1 MKSKY
6 SEYFNHDDDAE
17 NYDLDVLNE
26 DHPVRKGYSALLEY
40 TGRQVQKNTT
50 VIDLGCG
57 TGNTILQLPE
67 CKKIYAVDVS
77 EKMIQIAKQKLNK
90 RNEIEYV
97 TSDILEFVSSFD
109 VKVDAIVSTYVLHH
123 LDQTEKHQSFLFMK
137 NLVKKG
143 GKLIIGDLMFKN
155 IEHEKQMRMK
165 YPDLCED
172 FDDEFFWNIKTDSRV
187 LEDLGFTISKK
198 QFSDLSF
205 VIIGIR
211 NEG

>member
-6 SEYFNHDDDAE
+6 SEYFCHDDDAE
-17 NYDLDVLNE
+17 SYDLDVLNE
-26 DHPVRKGYSALLEY
+26 DHPVREGYSALLKYIGKQIPE
-40 TGRQVQKNTT
+40 NAT

-67 CKKIYAVDVS
+67 CRKIYAVDIS
-77 EKMIQIAKQKLNK
+77 KKMIQIAKQKLNK
-90 RNEIEYV
+90 RNEIEYI

-109 VKVDAIVSTYVLHH
+109 FQVDAIVSTYVLHH
-123 LDQTEKHQSFLFMK
+123 LDPTEKHQSFFFMK
-137 NLVKKG
+137 NLLKKS
-143 GKLIIGDLMFKN
+143 GKIIIGDLMFKN
-155 IEHEKQMRMK
+155 MEHEKKMRIK

-172 FDDEFFWNIKTDSRV
+172 FDDEFFWNIETDSRV
-187 LEDLGFTISKK
+187 LEDLGFEISKK

-211 NEG
+211 I